1 MSEYTYNGLL
11 SYNPS
16 IQRSVYFLR
25 KNYFTVYT
33 HWFCSCIMTGACV
46 FKLLQRLPYKGLR
59 FCARTSLR
67 NVKILLTENSAI
79 YSCHSKPLWFYFYA
93 LQKIF
98 QSSSGCSFLYNY
110 NEWGKLPKECQCLIQ
125 KWKIILNL
133 IFTKAFW
140 MICSQTGLIRTS
152 SFSSLNLIWLQN
164 IKAHW
169 NWRSSVNLNRFYF
182 FRFIY
187 GLCYAFIWTGQCR
200 VDRKALVE
208 ERGERDQQRTTSW
221 ASNSGHRERSCAVCR
236 RTNHEAIGAN
246 LNLTKN
252 IWIFSLNSS

>member
-79 YSCHSKPLWFYFYA
+79 YSCHSKPLWFYFYV

-98 QSSSGCSFLYNY
+98 QRVVLVALFCTITMNGEASKRMSMSDSEMKNHFEFDLY
-110 NEWGKLPKECQCLIQ
+110 KS
-125 KWKIILNL
+125 ILNDL
-133 IFTKAFW
+133 FTNWADSHIELQF
-140 MICSQTGLIRTS
+140 TH
-152 SFSSLNLIWLQN
+152 LIWLQN